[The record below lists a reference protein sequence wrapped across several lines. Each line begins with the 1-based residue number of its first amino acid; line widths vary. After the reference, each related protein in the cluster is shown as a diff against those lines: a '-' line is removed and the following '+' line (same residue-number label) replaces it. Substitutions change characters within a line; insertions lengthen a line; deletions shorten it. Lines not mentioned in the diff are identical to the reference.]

1 MEKFKVTLSAEER
14 QALDRMVSSGKA
26 AARKL
31 VHARILLLADE
42 GPGGPRCSDE
52 EIVDTLNVGLSTLL
66 RVRRRFVTEGLES
79 AIHPRPRPPRPEKVK
94 IQGEVEQHL
103 IRLAC
108 SDPPAG
114 RCCWTLQLRADRLI
128 ALGCCPNVS
137 RETVRQALKETP
149 SNLGSSGRGAFPP
162 RPTPTSSG
170 TGRTCLR
177 CTNSPTTPRIR
188 WFVWTRPASN

>member
-1 MEKFKVTLSAEER
+1 MEKYKVTLTAAER

-31 VHARILLLADE
+31 IHARILLLGDE

-52 EIVDTLNVGLSTLL
+52 EIAEALGVGFSTIM
-66 RVRRRFVTEGLES
+66 RVRRRFVTESLES

-94 IQGEVEQHL
+94 IQGELEQHL

-114 RCCWTLQLRADRLI
+114 RCCWTLQLLAERLI
-128 ALGCCPNVS
+128 ALGCFPNVC
-137 RETVRQALKETP
+137 RETVRQALKKTT

-170 TGRTCLR
+170 TWRTCWR
-177 CTNSPTTPRIR
+177 CTNSPTTRLIP
-188 WFVWTRPASN
+188 WSVWTRPASN

>member
-1 MEKFKVTLSAEER
+1 MEKFQVTLSAEER

-79 AIHPRPRPPRPEKVK
+79 AIHPRPRPPRPDKVK

-108 SDPPAG
+108 SDPPTG
-114 RCCWTLQLRADRLI
+114 RCCWTLQLLADRLI
-128 ALGCCPNVS
+128 ALGCFPNVS
-137 RETVRQALKETP
+137 RETVRQALKKTT

-170 TGRTCLR
+170 TWRTCLR

>member
-108 SDPPAG
+108 SDPPTG
-114 RCCWTLQLRADRLI
+114 RCCWTLQLLADRLI
-128 ALGCCPNVS
+128 ALGCFPNVS
-137 RETVRQALKETP
+137 RETVRQALKKTTVA
-149 SNLGSSGRGAFPP
+149 NLAGDTGA
-162 RPTPTSSG
+162 PTP
-170 TGRTCLR
+170 
-177 CTNSPTTPRIR
+177 
-188 WFVWTRPASN
+188 